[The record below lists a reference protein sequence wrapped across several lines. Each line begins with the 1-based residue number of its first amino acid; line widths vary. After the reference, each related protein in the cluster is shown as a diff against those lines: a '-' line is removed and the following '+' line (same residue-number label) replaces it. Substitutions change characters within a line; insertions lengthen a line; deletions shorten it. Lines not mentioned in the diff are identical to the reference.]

1 MALCSDGYRSML
13 IALAQ
18 FSVRDW
24 KLRPTGYD
32 SGILHARHRIFPG
45 SVRMGYPA
53 MHHVSRGML
62 LSSTTRS
69 FFYWLT

>member
-24 KLRPTGYD
+24 KLRTTGYD

-45 SVRMGYPA
+45 SVRMGYSA
-53 MHHVSRGML
+53 MHHVS
-62 LSSTTRS
+62 LSSLDLKS
-69 FFYWLT
+69 AGSYDH